1 METRGEVG
9 RKVPPMRRSLNGLK
23 SLARGGSGR
32 TSSLLALAVLL
43 GFVPALVGG
52 GVPAQAAAKADM
64 AIASVSDYPDPVF
77 TNQSVGYTV
86 SVENLGPSQATGVEL
101 SSALP
106 SGVRFEPDQSD
117 PACTESGGI
126 VTCSFASW
134 DANAAGLIRITV
146 TPSTAGVLQLTFTVT
161 ATERDPD
168 LSNNS
173 QTETTTVVQPTEA
186 DVSINLPG
194 SVQGYTGQNIFLD
207 FEVGNAGPATAIG
220 VTVTLQFPPGLS
232 PSSGG
237 GVCTDTGSGLS
248 CTYSLGSVPAG
259 RGIAE
264 IIGVTASVAG
274 SYTVQGS
281 VTADQPDPVPSNNS
295 DSTLVTATPAA
306 DLSAQIADSADPA
319 TPGSAITYTV
329 TVTNHGPSP
338 ASAVSLTDTWSTTV
352 GGGVQLLSF
361 AAAQGPC
368 TLTNQRIDCQLGGL
382 ASGASTT
389 VTVTLRA
396 LGTGSVTDQAQV
408 SAAEFDPDT
417 ANNAAAETTTV
428 GPA

>member
-1 METRGEVG
+1 
-9 RKVPPMRRSLNGLK
+9 MRRSLNGLK
-23 SLARGGSGR
+23 SLARGRGGR
-32 TSSLLALAVLL
+32 ISTLLVLVVLL
-43 GFVPALVGG
+43 GFVPALAGG
-52 GVPAQAAAKADM
+52 SASAEAAAKADM

-77 TNQSVGYTV
+77 TNQSVTYTV
-86 SVENLGPSQATGVEL
+86 SVENLGPSQASGVEV

-106 SGVRFEPDQSD
+106 SGVRFEPGASD

-134 DANAAGLIRITV
+134 DANAAGLIQITL

-173 QTETTTVVQPTEA
+173 QTETTVVVQPTAA
-186 DVSINLPG
+186 DVSINLPD
-194 SVQGYTGQNIFLD
+194 SVQGHAGQNIWLSI
-207 FEVGNAGPATAIG
+207 EVGNAGPAPATG

-232 PSSGG
+232 QSYGG
-237 GVCTDTGSGLS
+237 GVCTDTGGGLS
-248 CTYSLGSVPAG
+248 CSYSLGSLPAG
-259 RGIAE
+259 GGIAE

-281 VTADQPDPVPSNNS
+281 VTADQPDPVLSNNS

-306 DLSAQIADSADPA
+306 DLSAQIVDSTDTA

-338 ASAVSLTDTWSTTV
+338 ASAVTLTDTWSTTAR
-352 GGGVQLLSF
+352 GGVQLLSF
-361 AAAQGPC
+361 AAAQGQC
-368 TLTNQRIDCQLGGL
+368 ALTSNQRIDCQLGGL

-417 ANNAAAETTTV
+417 ANNTGAETTTV